1 MTTQAADR
9 APAGH
14 PDPSAAAA
22 RDRGR
27 RPPRPPRG
35 RDGEDGRLH
44 DGRLQGPRRGLP
56 VPPGIP
62 GSKDLRYNI
71 KVHACGWSQQLTENE
86 LIQVE
91 GASGVG

>member
-9 APAGH
+9 APARD
-14 PDPSAAAA
+14 PDPAAAAA

-27 RPPRPPRG
+27 RPPRTR
-35 RDGEDGRLH
+35 RHEGRLH